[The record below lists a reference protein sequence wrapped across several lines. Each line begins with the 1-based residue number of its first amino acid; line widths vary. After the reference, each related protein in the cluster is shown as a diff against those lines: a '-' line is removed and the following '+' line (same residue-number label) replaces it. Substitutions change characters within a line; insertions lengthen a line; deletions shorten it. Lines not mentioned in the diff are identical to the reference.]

1 MVDQAQVNPTNGRT
15 ELPPRAV
22 ARSTA
27 DFLHDVATLA
37 ELQGK
42 LALVDLREG
51 MQKLLFPVGLLGV
64 GAAVALGCVPIA
76 LMAIAFTLEATT
88 DLPVA
93 ACFGISLAIGLVL
106 AAIIIGAA
114 IAGFKKNIR
123 IFDRS
128 LAEWRCNSQ
137 WAKDTLKRLGKNPN
151 DPYCPV
157 EKPYSGRW

>member
-15 ELPPRAV
+15 EAPPREV
-22 ARSTA
+22 ARTTA
-27 DFLHDVATLA
+27 DFLHDMAVLA

-51 MQKLLFPVGLLGV
+51 VAKLLFPVGLLAV

-76 LMAIAFTLEATT
+76 MMAIAFTLQATT
-88 DLPVA
+88 TLPVA

-106 AAIIIGAA
+106 ATIIIVAA
-114 IAGFKKNIR
+114 ISALKSNIR

-128 LAEWRCNSQ
+128 LAEWRCNSK
-137 WAKDTLKRLGKNPN
+137 WAKDTLKRLGRNT
-151 DPYCPV
+151 DPGGPI
-157 EKPYSGRW
+157 ERPYFGRW

>member
-15 ELPPRAV
+15 ELPPKAV
-22 ARSTA
+22 ARTTA
-27 DFLHDVATLA
+27 DLLHDMAILA

-51 MQKLLFPVGLLGV
+51 VAKLLFPVGLLAV
-64 GAAVALGCVPIA
+64 GAAVTLGCVPIG

-88 DLPVA
+88 TLPLA
-93 ACFGISLAIGLVL
+93 ACFGIALAIGLVL
-106 AAIIIGAA
+106 AAVIIVPA
-114 IAGFKKNIR
+114 ILTFKKNIR

-137 WAKDTLKRLGKNPN
+137 WVKDTLKRLGRNNTP
-151 DPYCPV
+151 CGTS
-157 EKPYSGRW
+157 ERPYSSRW